1 MESVIATNVPTPT
14 PDSDSSS
21 FEKPTPTPA
30 VLKNRLRLPTPT
42 PAVLKTDSDSRLRL
56 QLKTC
61 DSTDS
66 DSRLRLRLHNPAR
79 NLICPLG
86 HCPTNTCSLL
96 SGIPYST
103 WPSLPLYIQGSPWSR
118 SREVEVR
125 HLPPSVSRWGVKTG
139 PECRGRA
146 LPFRHFWWHRVL
158 FTMLN
163 PSSDF
168 PRGSLGITE
177 EGSKYDA
184 FPSTLSER
192 RRSCLTRPA
201 VLVLLLACGRFVT
214 RASVHE
220 RPPFRPPPGPATRGF
235 WLPPGVG
242 FPPFLELTSL
252 ISSIILGKGVCHC
265 SSRPPVVLD
274 SVVRQ
279 RLGHL
284 VLDGYHC
291 LILSETLP

>member
-1 MESVIATNVPTPT
+1 MKVLSRVLTWIFLSCYIRHSFTIPKGHCPYCTQMSLLGIRHRDIVRGHDTYQVGFAFVPASYLSFKLRYSEVPLGATVGRISAAPSPI
-14 PDSDSSS
+14 
-21 FEKPTPTPA
+21 
-30 VLKNRLRLPTPT
+30 V
-42 PAVLKTDSDSRLRL
+42 SRWGVFWRGG
-56 QLKTC
+56 
-61 DSTDS
+61 S
-66 DSRLRLRLHNPAR
+66 NEPR

-103 WPSLPLYIQGSPWSR
+103 WPSLPLYIRGSPWSR
-118 SREVEVR
+118 AREVEVR

-146 LPFRHFWWHRVL
+146 LPSRHFWWHRVL

-163 PSSDF
+163 PSSNF
-168 PRGSLGITE
+168 RRGSLGITE

-201 VLVLLLACGRFVT
+201 VLCSPRLRAVGLSLVLQCTSGR
-214 RASVHE
+214 
-220 RPPFRPPPGPATRGF
+220 PFRPPPGPATRGF

-242 FPPFLELTSL
+242 FPPFLELT
-252 ISSIILGKGVCHC
+252 
-265 SSRPPVVLD
+265 
-274 SVVRQ
+274 
-279 RLGHL
+279 
-284 VLDGYHC
+284 
-291 LILSETLP
+291 TLFPRSY